1 MRLGVKPAS
10 NQWVK
15 PTGTTLRFVPAA
27 YLGVKSYEWILLCV
41 PQVRVDNAVSHD

>member
-27 YLGVKSYEWILLCV
+27 YLGVKLYCCV
-41 PQVRVDNAVSHD
+41 VRNMLAFYYD